1 MSTSRDS
8 LVSRQGLH
16 SFASAMRLR
25 ILVLVPFALACS
37 RSSGER
43 PSGAQADRIR
53 AEVERSLRDAYDL
66 SKPNVAERMLSL
78 YPPSGPIV
86 SAASGRVISSRDSI
100 AMGIR
105 YFWNNVGTNMRNPTW
120 VWEHFYVD
128 VLSPTSAV
136 VTATYRVPHL
146 DPHNMPHEI
155 AGAMTEVFE
164 KRGGKWVIVQE
175 HLSDLPS
182 ATDTVMTMPAHEH
195 Q

>member
-1 MSTSRDS
+1 MSTSRDN

-16 SFASAMRLR
+16 SLASAMRIR
-25 ILVLVPFALACS
+25 ILVVALVALGCS
-37 RSSGER
+37 RSANDR
-43 PSGAQADRIR
+43 PTGAQADSIR
-53 AEVERSLRDAYDL
+53 AEVERALRNAYDL

-78 YPPSGPIV
+78 YPASGQVV
-86 SAASGRVISSRDSI
+86 SAAGGRVISSRDSL

-105 YFWNNVGTNMRNPTW
+105 YFWNNVGSNMKNPKW

-155 AGAMTEVFE
+155 AGVMTEVFE

-175 HLSDLPS
+175 HLSDLPT
-182 ATDTVMTMPAHEH
+182 ATDTAMTMPMSHEN
-195 Q
+195 

>member
-1 MSTSRDS
+1 
-8 LVSRQGLH
+8 
-16 SFASAMRLR
+16 MRLR
-25 ILVLVPFALACS
+25 ILVLALSALACS
-37 RSSGER
+37 RSSNAR
-43 PSGAQADRIR
+43 PTGAQADSIR
-53 AEVERSLRDAYDL
+53 AEVERTLRDAYDL
-66 SKPNVAERMLSL
+66 TKPNVAERMLSL
-78 YPPSGPIV
+78 YPASGPVV
-86 SAASGRVISSRDSI
+86 SAAGGRVISSRDSL
-100 AMGIR
+100 AAGIR
-105 YFWNNVGTNMRNPTW
+105 YFWNNVGSNMRNPKW

-136 VTATYRVPHL
+136 VTATYRIPHL

-182 ATDTVMTMPAHEH
+182 PTDSTMTMPTHE